1 MSMQLIKK
9 IGFSLLTLFLHA
21 KSYSQLDYANELA
34 STIMKT
40 YKDSMVVKKFGNHL
54 LQDNQ
59 VLPGQS
65 IEDAQMNRPA
75 VWNYETGVILF
86 AFEKLA
92 QATGKNEYKDYTKK
106 IVDHFIND
114 DGTIRTYIMEE
125 YNLDNIPAGRLLL
138 QLYKDTKEEKY
149 KKAADLL
156 YQQMCWQ
163 PRNKAGGIWH
173 KLKYPSQMWLDG
185 LYMGQPFVSEYAN
198 TFKDSSRFDDVVKQF
213 VLMEKYARDPKTGL
227 LYHGWDES
235 HLQKWANPKTGT
247 SPEFWSRAMGWYMMG
262 LVDVLDYL
270 PAKHKGRSELIAI
283 LNRLSKAVVM
293 FQDKNQGVWWMI
305 TDKKDQAMNYLES
318 SASAMFVYAL
328 AKSIR
333 KGYISKTY
341 ATAVEKGYKGLINK
355 FIVKDSIGNI
365 HYTQAISGAGLGGNP
380 YRDGSYAYYTSEPKR
395 DDDLK
400 AIGPFIQACIEYN
413 VLVQQGIIHNSRQ

>member
-92 QATGKNEYKDYTKK
+92 QANGKNEYKDYTKK

-138 QLYKDTKEEKY
+138 QLYKETKEEKY

-163 PRNKAGGIWH
+163 PRNKVGGIWH
-173 KLKYPSQMWLDG
+173 KLKYPTQMWLDG

-270 PAKHKGRSELIAI
+270 PPKHKGRSGLIAI

-305 TDKKDQAMNYLES
+305 TDKKDQAMNYPES

-413 VLVQQGIIHNSRQ
+413 VLVQQGIIHNSHK

>member
-75 VWNYETGVILF
+75 VWNYETGIILF

-138 QLYKDTKEEKY
+138 QLYKETKEEKY
-149 KKAADLL
+149 KKAAGLL

-173 KLKYPSQMWLDG
+173 KLKYPTQMWLDG

-198 TFKDSSRFDDVVKQF
+198 IFKDSFRFDDVVKQF
-213 VLMEKYARDPKTGL
+213 VLMEKHSRDPETGL

-270 PAKHKGRSELIAI
+270 PAK
-283 LNRLSKAVVM
+283 
-293 FQDKNQGVWWMI
+293 
-305 TDKKDQAMNYLES
+305 
-318 SASAMFVYAL
+318 
-328 AKSIR
+328 
-333 KGYISKTY
+333 
-341 ATAVEKGYKGLINK
+341 YK
-355 FIVKDSIGNI
+355 
-365 HYTQAISGAGLGGNP
+365 
-380 YRDGSYAYYTSEPKR
+380 
-395 DDDLK
+395 
-400 AIGPFIQACIEYN
+400 
-413 VLVQQGIIHNSRQ
+413 

>member
-1 MSMQLIKK
+1 MHLIKR
-9 IGFSLLTLFLHA
+9 IGVSFLILLVHA

-106 IVDHFIND
+106 IIDHFIND
-114 DGTIRTYIMEE
+114 DGTIRTYVMEE

-138 QLYKDTKEEKY
+138 QLYKETKEEKY

-173 KLKYPSQMWLDG
+173 KLKYPTQMWLDG
-185 LYMGQPFVSEYAN
+185 LYMGQPFVSEYASMFN
-198 TFKDSSRFDDVVKQF
+198 DSSRFDDVVKQF
-213 VLMEKYARDPKTGL
+213 VLMEKYSRDPKTGL

-235 HLQKWANPKTGT
+235 HLQKWANPNTGT
-247 SPEFWSRAMGWYMMG
+247 SPEFWNRAMGWYVMG

-270 PAKHKGRSELIAI
+270 PPKHKGRAELISI
-283 LNRLSKAVVM
+283 LNRLSKAVVR
-293 FQDKNQGVWWMI
+293 FQDKNEGVWWMI
-305 TDKKDQAMNYLES
+305 TDKKDQPMNYLES
-318 SASAMFVYAL
+318 SGSAMFVYAL

-341 ATAVEKGYKGLINK
+341 TTAVEKGYKGLIKK

-380 YRDGSYAYYTSEPKR
+380 YRDGSYSYYVSEPKR

-400 AIGPFIQACIEYN
+400 AIGPFIQVCIEYN